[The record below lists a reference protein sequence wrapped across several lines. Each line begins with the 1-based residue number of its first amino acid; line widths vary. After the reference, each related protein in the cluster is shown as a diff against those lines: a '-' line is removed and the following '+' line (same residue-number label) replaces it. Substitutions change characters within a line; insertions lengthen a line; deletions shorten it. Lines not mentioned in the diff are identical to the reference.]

1 MVVMSL
7 KNKTI
12 LLTGGTG
19 SFGNCFTEMV
29 LREHNPKKIII
40 YSRDE
45 LKQYDMREKFKN
57 DPRLRF
63 FLGDVRDRERLGR
76 AMEDVDVVVHAAAL
90 KQVPALEY
98 NPFEAV
104 RTNIIGGYNVLTA
117 ACDAG
122 VKKVIALST
131 DKAANP
137 VNLYGATKLCSDK
150 LFVSGNNFG
159 RGTTRLA
166 VVRYGNVA
174 GSRGS
179 VLPLFYQQ
187 KKTGTLT
194 ITDERMTRFWIT
206 LEQAVRF
213 VTHCFDVMVGGEIF
227 VPKIPSI
234 RMIDLATAIAPECKQ
249 VITGIRPGEKLHEVM
264 IPEEI
269 SRTTL
274 EFEKYYVIYP
284 DFHEWISADY
294 AKELLKH
301 GKQCTDA
308 FSYSSDNNNHWL
320 SVVDLRKLYANQ
332 QSAYSTS
339 NENDSIWQTT
349 NQP

>member
-1 MVVMSL
+1 MGFMSL

-29 LREHNPKKIII
+29 LREHKPKKIII

-45 LKQYDMREKFKN
+45 LKQDDMRKKFK
-57 DPRLRF
+57 DDERLRF
-63 FLGDVRDRERLGR
+63 FLGDVRDKERLNR
-76 AMEDVDVVVHAAAL
+76 AFEDVDIVVHAAAL

-122 VKKVIALST
+122 VEKVIALST

-159 RGTTRLA
+159 RGKTRLA

-187 KKTGTLT
+187 RKTGTLT

-206 LEQAVRF
+206 LEQSVRF
-213 VTHCFDVMVGGEIF
+213 VTHCFDIMVGGEIF
-227 VPKIPSI
+227 VPKIPSV
-234 RMIDLATAIAPECKQ
+234 RMIDLATAVAPDCKQ

-274 EFEKYYVIYP
+274 EFDKYYVIYP

-294 AKELLKH
+294 AKELLKN
-301 GKQCTDA
+301 GKPCQDG
-308 FSYSSDNNNHWL
+308 FSYSSDNNDKWL
-320 SVVDLRKLYANQ
+320 SVIDLKKLYANENA
-332 QSAYSTS
+332 AYSTTK
-339 NENDSIWQTT
+339 ENDSLWQTT
-349 NQP
+349 NQ

>member
-1 MVVMSL
+1 MSL

-213 VTHCFDVMVGGEIF
+213 VTHCFDTMVGGEIF

-294 AKELLKH
+294 AKELLKN
-301 GKQCTDA
+301 GKQCKDA
-308 FSYSSDNNNHWL
+308 FSYSSDNNSHWL

-332 QSAYSTS
+332 QSAYTTS

>member
-1 MVVMSL
+1 
-7 KNKTI
+7 
-12 LLTGGTG
+12 
-19 SFGNCFTEMV
+19 MV

-45 LKQYDMREKFKN
+45 LKQDDMRKKFK
-57 DPRLRF
+57 DDERLRF
-63 FLGDVRDRERLGR
+63 FLGDVRDKERLNR
-76 AMEDVDVVVHAAAL
+76 AFEDVDIVVHAAAL

-122 VKKVIALST
+122 VEKVIALST

-159 RGTTRLA
+159 RGKTRLA

-187 KKTGTLT
+187 RKTGTLT

-206 LEQAVRF
+206 LEQSVRF
-213 VTHCFDVMVGGEIF
+213 VTHCFDAMVGGEIF
-227 VPKIPSI
+227 VPKIPSV
-234 RMIDLATAIAPECKQ
+234 RMIDLATAVAPDCKQ
-249 VITGIRPGEKLHEVM
+249 IITGIRPGEKLHEVM

-274 EFEKYYVIYP
+274 EFDKYYVIYP

-294 AKELLKH
+294 AKELLKN
-301 GKQCTDA
+301 GKPCQDG
-308 FSYSSDNNNHWL
+308 FSYSSDNNDKWL
-320 SVVDLRKLYANQ
+320 SVIDLKKLYANENA
-332 QSAYSTS
+332 AYSTTK
-339 NENDSIWQTT
+339 EDDSLWQTT
-349 NQP
+349 NQ